1 MINYDEIIPRF
12 RAALDGAQRV
22 VIMQADNPDGDS
34 LSSALALESLVG
46 NMGKD
51 TVMYCAIDVPDHLR
65 YLEGW
70 DRVVNDMPSQY
81 DLAIIVDCGFWRL
94 FGHLDKKSGRSSL
107 PAHKT
112 IVIDEHDTPHDID
125 CLIDIHDTEAVSSG
139 HIIYEVFSRLGA
151 VIDKPIATFI
161 ASSILSDTLGF
172 NSEVMVG
179 RPRPFEI
186 MAELVKAGL
195 DMAEL
200 QDKRFEKMKVSADT
214 LRYKGD
220 LLQRVEFSNDG
231 RIATITIPYDEIRDH
246 SQEFNPTV
254 VLDETR
260 MVTGVAVTIGFKQYV
275 SRGKLV
281 RVTGRIR
288 CNRGYSIA
296 DALAKTFPDGGGH
309 SYASGFKVEG
319 DDINF
324 DQLKAKTLQEA
335 ARLLDSIE

>member
-1 MINYDEIIPRF
+1 MISYDEIVPLF
-12 RAALDGAQRV
+12 KEALGNAQKI
-22 VIMQADNPDGDS
+22 VILQADNPDGDS
-34 LSSALALESLVG
+34 LSSTLALELLIG

-51 TVMYCAIDVPDHLR
+51 VVMYCAIDVPEHLR

-70 DRVVNDMPSQY
+70 DRIQKEMPSRF

-94 FGHLDKKSGRSSL
+94 FGHLEKRSGRGSL
-107 PAHKT
+107 PAHKV
-112 IVIDEHDTPHDID
+112 IVFDEHDLKHDIEA
-125 CLIDIHDTEAVSSG
+125 LVDIHDEQSVSSG
-139 HIIYEVFSRLGA
+139 QIIFEVFSRLGA
-151 VIDKPIATFI
+151 KIDKPIATFI

-172 NSEVMVG
+172 NSEVMLG

-186 MAELVKAGL
+186 MASLVASGL

-200 QDKRFEKMKVSADT
+200 QDKRFEQLKISADT
-214 LRYKGD
+214 LRYKGE
-220 LLQRVEFSNDG
+220 LLQRVEFSPDG
-231 RIATITIPYDEIRDH
+231 RIAMITIPYDEIREH

-254 VLDETR
+254 ILDETR
-260 MVTGVAVTIGFKQYV
+260 MVHGVAVTIGFKQYV
-275 SRGKLV
+275 SRGRLV

-319 DDINF
+319 DDIDF
-324 DQLKAKTLQEA
+324 DQLKAKTIAEA
-335 ARLLDSIE
+335 TRLLDTI